1 MMWGG
6 RFNQNMDDSVFE
18 FTASINCDHRLIY
31 EDIELN
37 IAHTQMLSKINLIS
51 DEEAELIIKGLK
63 IIKSEYDEDGFT
75 DYMKISEDIHSY
87 IEKRLTEIIGK
98 SAGKMHTGK
107 SRNDQ
112 VATALK
118 LYLNKK
124 LNEINTKIHK
134 LIKTLLDITEVNTET
149 IMPGYTHLQRAQP
162 ISLAFHFLAYVS
174 MFMRDKERLKN
185 IFSQL
190 DVNPLGAGAL
200 AGSTLPLELKATTQL
215 LGFKSSYKIA
225 LDAVSNRDYVLDS
238 LHLASVIQ
246 MHLSRMA
253 EELILW
259 STTEWNFIQISD
271 SFTTGS
277 SLMPQ
282 KKNPDV
288 LELIR
293 GKTGRVYG
301 NYISVATMMKALP
314 LSYNRD
320 MQEDKESLFD
330 SLDTIDNSLQMMTC
344 LLGNI
349 KINKSRFY
357 DELEGTNI
365 YATDLAEYLV
375 IKNIPFREAHTIVGR
390 IVLECENRNI
400 KLSHL
405 SLNDYKSFNVNF
417 EDDLYEIFDPKNSL
431 NRKQTFNS
439 PNLSFIKEAINNFKK
454 Q

>member
-6 RFNQNMDDSVFE
+6 RFNQNIDDTVFE
-18 FTASINCDHRLIY
+18 FTSSINYDYRLIY

-37 IAHTQMLSKINLIS
+37 IAHTQMLSKINIIT
-51 DEEAELIIKGLK
+51 DEEADIIIKGLK
-63 IIKSEYDEDGFT
+63 IIKEEFKNDGFT
-75 DYMKISEDIHSY
+75 HYMKKSEDIHSY
-87 IEKRLTEIIGK
+87 IEKRLTEIIGVV
-98 SAGKMHTGK
+98 AGKMHTGK

-118 LYLNKK
+118 LYLNKR
-124 LNEINTKIHK
+124 LMEIKEKINI
-134 LIKTLLDITEVNTET
+134 LIKTLLTISEDNLET

-162 ISLAFHFLAYVS
+162 ISLAFHFLSYVS
-174 MFMRDKERLKN
+174 MFVRDKERLNN
-185 IFSQL
+185 IFTQL
-190 DVNPLGAGAL
+190 EVNPLGAGAL
-200 AGSTLPLELKATTQL
+200 AGSTLPLELNLTSEI
-215 LGFKSSYKIA
+215 LGFKSTYKIA

-238 LHLASVIQ
+238 LHFASVLQ

-259 STTEWNFIQISD
+259 SSTEWNFIKIGD

-301 NYISVATMMKALP
+301 NYISVATMMKGLP

-330 SLDTIDNSLQMMTC
+330 SLDTIEKSLTMMAAT
-344 LLGNI
+344 LNNI
-349 KINKSRFY
+349 TINKERFY
-357 DELEGTNI
+357 FELEGTNI
-365 YATDLAEYLV
+365 YATELAEYLV
-375 IKNIPFREAHTIVGR
+375 LKNVAFRDAHKIIGQ
-390 IVLECENRNI
+390 IVLDCENNNI
-400 KLSHL
+400 KLNQL
-405 SLNDYKSFNVNF
+405 TLEDYKNYNYNF
-417 EDDLYEIFDPKNSL
+417 EKDIYEIFEPKNSL
-431 NRKQTFNS
+431 KRKKTINS
-439 PNLSFIKEAINNFKK
+439 PNMIFMKEVISNYNKY
-454 Q
+454 